1 MSSTGWPVGG
11 SPVLMFNYR
20 RDSKASFSTECLGG
34 GTQSECD
41 FGLLQLMRDT
51 VRKLKIA
58 FTFYTRSHA
67 FQAGLKLAK
76 LLRLALEFLSFCLHL
91 QVQGLQACAAKPIQ
105 CRFGA

>member
-1 MSSTGWPVGG
+1 MASSHGEQRGPYSFLPTHLKPQALDNYHRKSGFIRDVSCTGWPVGG

-58 FTFYTRSHA
+58 FTF
-67 FQAGLKLAK
+67 
-76 LLRLALEFLSFCLHL
+76 
-91 QVQGLQACAAKPIQ
+91 
-105 CRFGA
+105 